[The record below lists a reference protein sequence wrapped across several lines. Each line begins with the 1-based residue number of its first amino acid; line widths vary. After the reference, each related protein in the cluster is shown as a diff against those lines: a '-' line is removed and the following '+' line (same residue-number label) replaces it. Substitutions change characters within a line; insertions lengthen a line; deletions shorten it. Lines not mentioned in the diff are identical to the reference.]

1 MVLELKT
8 KLKTVHELTNNTEI
22 SQPSKSTPMKK
33 MTCSK
38 TKINQHSKTNKMK
51 FNEIHNILSVID
63 NILKSFAEKLSPLSS
78 IKSQSKHQSCHSHV

>member
-8 KLKTVHELTNNTEI
+8 ELKTVHELTNNTEI

-38 TKINQHSKTNKMK
+38 AINDFERKNK
-51 FNEIHNILSVID
+51 S
-63 NILKSFAEKLSPLSS
+63 A
-78 IKSQSKHQSCHSHV
+78 